1 MKLKSLVFLA
11 LLPVLTSCA
20 GECARVIQ
28 FEGFRMG
35 NVTIPAPVY
44 INEEKMP
51 ITWKLLRD
59 NGKAFL
65 LTGHIS
71 QALDAKQ
78 YSLCQQIK
86 TSGDKEKDAL
96 KAEYKKCLAD
106 IAGLVEILES
116 PVPEIPQKLDAWN
129 ERLKD
134 LAKENT
140 FNGGGGKKKQ
150 PAKDAQPAVPD
161 TEKPEN
167 AAPAEPSVDK
177 TPEATPSE
185 AAPSAEPPA
194 AR

>member
-28 FEGFRMG
+28 FEGFRLG
-35 NVTIPAPVY
+35 NTTISAPVY

-51 ITWKLLRD
+51 ISWKLLRD
-59 NGKAFL
+59 NGKAFI
-65 LTGHIS
+65 LTSRIS

-86 TSGDKEKDAL
+86 TAGDKEKDAL

-106 IAGLVEILES
+106 IAGLAEILES
-116 PVPEIPQKLDAWN
+116 PVPEIPQKLGAWN

-140 FNGGGGKKKQ
+140 FNGRAGKK
-150 PAKDAQPAVPD
+150 PAKGAQPAVPD

-167 AAPAEPSVDK
+167 AAPAEPSVDE
-177 TPEATPSE
+177 TPEATPTE

-194 AR
+194 AQ

>member
-20 GECARVIQ
+20 GECARTIQ

-44 INEEKMP
+44 INEERMP
-51 ITWKLLRD
+51 ITWKLLGD
-59 NGKAFL
+59 NGKAFI
-65 LTGHIS
+65 LTGRIS

-78 YSLCQQIK
+78 YSLCQQLK
-86 TSGDKEKDAL
+86 TTGDKEKDAL

-106 IAGLVEILES
+106 IAELAEILES
-116 PVPEIPQKLDAWN
+116 PVPEIPKKLGAWN

-140 FNGGGGKKKQ
+140 FDGGAGKK
-150 PAKDAQPAVPD
+150 PAKGAQPAVPAA
-161 TEKPEN
+161 EKPEN
-167 AAPAEPSVDK
+167 AAPAEPSVDE
-177 TPEATPSE
+177 TPEATPTE

>member
-20 GECARVIQ
+20 GECARTIQ
-28 FEGFRMG
+28 YEAFRMG
-35 NVTIPAPVY
+35 NTTISAPVY

-51 ITWKLLRD
+51 ISWKLLRD

-65 LTGHIS
+65 LTASIS

-78 YSLCQQIK
+78 FSLCQQLK
-86 TSGDKEKDAL
+86 TAGDKEKDAL

-106 IAGLVEILES
+106 IAELAEILES
-116 PVPEIPQKLDAWN
+116 PGPQIPQKLGAWN

-140 FNGGGGKKKQ
+140 FNGGAKKK
-150 PAKDAQPAVPD
+150 PAKDAQPA
-161 TEKPEN
+161 
-167 AAPAEPSVDK
+167 
-177 TPEATPSE
+177 
-185 AAPSAEPPA
+185 PA
-194 AR
+194 AQ